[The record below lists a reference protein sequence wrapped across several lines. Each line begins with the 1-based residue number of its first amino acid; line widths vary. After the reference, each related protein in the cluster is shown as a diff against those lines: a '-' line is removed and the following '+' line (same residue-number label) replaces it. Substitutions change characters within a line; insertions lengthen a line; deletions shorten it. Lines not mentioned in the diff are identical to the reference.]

1 LEEALQRAAEDL
13 SEKPNV
19 IEVESDGVPR
29 LLMGGRSNAFVVLKN
44 QDAWL
49 KVAERILNGAATIKK
64 DYHLSFWN
72 LPGNSFE
79 SL

>member
-1 LEEALQRAAEDL
+1 
-13 SEKPNV
+13 
-19 IEVESDGVPR
+19 
-29 LLMGGRSNAFVVLKN
+29 MGGRSNAFVVLKN